1 MKSPINRHFWF
12 IIIPI
17 IIIICIIIGYFKNV
31 VSPTTFDSSVQ
42 DHFVLGFKENIAFWE
57 LLFLPIAVFVFS
69 IYLIFSQFFKIRKY
83 RKKHSISISKSKNPL
98 KFIINPLLRAITLPK
113 RLFIPQLAYI
123 MLLVWALGW
132 ALYICAL
139 WTSGNSNSNVAEI
152 LGYSAMASL
161 DLFLLDINGNLLDG
175 TKQIAGGIDI
185 SLLKGMITLVAIMA
199 AFCSFA
205 LVIKLFVRRLVSTY
219 HANRVQIKNNKNNH
233 VYIFFGINDKSR
245 NLAKS
250 IKRNDSQRG
259 LIIFVDHN
267 EIEEGDTDG
276 LNNLIQQV
284 SPTSN
289 ILPEDILN
297 EHVIYLT
304 ASAEL
309 KDAGADSE
317 IFNSLGLD
325 EINHLLKT
333 LSCNKPTKRN
343 KENGECESEQE
354 IGNQLHIFFISDN
367 RDANEFNT
375 KNVAE
380 ALNKMSENDI
390 SFKNNIQKKIYCQ
403 TRRDAVTSIIE
414 DSRTNLDTELE
425 IIVLDESV
433 LSIERLK
440 ENVELH
446 PINFVDIEIDDKQN
460 IGTVKS
466 EFTSLIIGFGET
478 GRDALR
484 FLYEYGAFLNASE
497 NKSERSAFKC
507 HAIDSKMSN
516 LAPHFIANHPAIF
529 QHQNEESITEK
540 LVFLHETTDKSTE
553 FYNLLDEITNRL
565 NYVVVAVGDDETNIT
580 IAVNILKYIRKKRN
594 DISNLKIL
602 VRAYGKDTFSHLTG
616 IANHYNSILKDETKG
631 MDIFHV
637 FGQLEELFTYE
648 NIVENSFKKR
658 AIDYYNSYDEAY
670 VLTEEGQSYGG
681 TRTSWQE
688 RRKKALSKNILTE
701 VEDLRRKE
709 SQDIS
714 NAWHSLTKLF
724 IIKKILNKY
733 CGNTLE
739 KDSLALL
746 AIKMF
751 ELDDN
756 IPMRKLSPT
765 EISYPN
771 LDEEFGANFKSI
783 VSILMTNLAKT
794 EHLRWIAAHEALGY
808 NFHEMQIIKLQDGKE
823 KKITK
828 DIIHKWHSCMTPWEN
843 LDSMPDSSVRLYDY
857 LVVETSLRL
866 HLKDIQ
872 NNSKSS
878 SNQN

>member
-1 MKSPINRHFWF
+1 MKSPIKRHIWF
-12 IIIPI
+12 ILIPVVIIL
-17 IIIICIIIGYFKNV
+17 CIIIGCFWNV
-31 VSPTTFDSSVQ
+31 VPPANFTSSVH
-42 DHFVLGFKENIAFWE
+42 DHSVLEFKENIAFWK
-57 LLFLPIAVFVFS
+57 LLIPSFS
-69 IYLIFSQFFKIRKY
+69 VLAFSGYLIISQYIKIRKY
-83 RKKHSISISKSKNPL
+83 RKKHYLSVSKSKNPF
-98 KFIINPLLRAITLPK
+98 KYIINPLLRAITLPK

-123 MLLVWALGW
+123 MLLVWSLGW

-161 DLFLLDINGNLLDG
+161 DLFLLDINGNILDG
-175 TKQIAGGIDI
+175 TKQIAGGIDVM
-185 SLLKGMITLVAIMA
+185 LLKGMITLVAIVA

-219 HANRVQIKNNKNNH
+219 HANRIQIKNNKNNH
-233 VYIFFGINDKSR
+233 IYIFFGLNDKSR

-250 IKRNDSQRG
+250 IKRNDPKRG
-259 LIIFVDHN
+259 LIIFLDYN

-284 SPTSN
+284 SPSSG

-304 ASAEL
+304 ATAEL
-309 KDAGADSE
+309 KDVDGDSE
-317 IFNSLGLD
+317 IFNSLGLE
-325 EINHLLKT
+325 EIDNLLKT
-333 LSCNKPTKRN
+333 LSRNTPHKRN
-343 KENGECESEQE
+343 KENGECESEKE
-354 IGNQLHIFFISDN
+354 IINQLHIFFISDN

-375 KNVAE
+375 KNIAE

-414 DSRTNLDTELE
+414 DSRTNLDNDLE
-425 IIVLDESV
+425 VIVLDESI

-440 ENVELH
+440 ENVEFH
-446 PINFVDIEIDDKQN
+446 PVSFVDIEVDDKQN

-466 EFTSLIIGFGET
+466 EFTSLIVGFGET

-484 FLYEYGAFLNASE
+484 FLYEYSSFLKLGAT
-497 NKSERSAFKC
+497 KSERSTFKC
-507 HAIDSKMSN
+507 HAIDSVMSK
-516 LAPHFIANHPAIF
+516 LAPHFKANHPAIF
-529 QHQNEESITEK
+529 QHPNGERKADE
-540 LVFLHETTDKSTE
+540 LVVLQEATDKSID
-553 FYNLLDEITNRL
+553 FYNLLDDIADKL

-580 IAVNILKYIRKKRN
+580 VAVNILKYIRIKRA

-616 IANHYNSILKDETKG
+616 IANHYNSVLKDETKG
-631 MDIFHV
+631 KEIFHI

-648 NIVENSFKKR
+648 NIVANSFKSR
-658 AIDYYNSYDEAY
+658 AIDYYDSYDEAY

-681 TRTSWQE
+681 KRTSWQD
-688 RRKKALSKNILTE
+688 RRKKALSKNKLSE

-709 SQDIS
+709 SQDLS
-714 NAWHSLTKLF
+714 NAWHSLTKLL

-733 CGNTLE
+733 CGNTHE
-739 KDSLALL
+739 KNSIELL
-746 AIKMF
+746 VSKMF
-751 ELDDN
+751 QSEVK
-756 IPMRKLSPT
+756 IPMRKISPT
-765 EISYPN
+765 DISYPN
-771 LDEEFGANFKSI
+771 LDMEFGDNFQSI
-783 VSILMTNLAKT
+783 ISILMTNLAKT
-794 EHLRWIAAHEALGY
+794 EHLRWIAAHETLGY
-808 NFHEMQIIKLQDGKE
+808 KYHEKLIIKLPDNKQKE
-823 KKITK
+823 ITK
-828 DIIHKWHSCMTPWEN
+828 DIIHKWHTCMTTWEN
-843 LDSMPDSSVRLYDY
+843 LDLMPGSSVRLYDY

-872 NNSKSS
+872 NNNKSS
-878 SNQN
+878 SDQK